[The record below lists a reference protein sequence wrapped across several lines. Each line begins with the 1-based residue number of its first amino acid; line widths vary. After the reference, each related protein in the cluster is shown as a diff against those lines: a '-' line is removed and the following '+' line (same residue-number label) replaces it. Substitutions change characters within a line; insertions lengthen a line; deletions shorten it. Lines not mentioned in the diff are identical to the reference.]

1 MTKIVKQQILASNSM
16 AKLLK
21 QGLPHAASFKNHPRG
36 ILHDKNHYYGTILV
50 YLTWNMYS
58 IKSKKALLG
67 GWM

>member
-36 ILHDKNHYYGTILV
+36 ILHVENHYYGTK
-50 YLTWNMYS
+50 TWNMYS
-58 IKSKKALLG
+58 IKSKKALSG